1 MLREAGFLKGTKAVS
16 ALVRALSWTP
26 GLGSVFQ
33 CWFYFFLGVHV
44 LLRGLGGAGGVGA
57 MLLS

>member
-1 MLREAGFLKGTKAVS
+1 MLQEAGFLKGTKAVS

-33 CWFYFFLGVHV
+33 CWFYFFLGVH